1 MVEEV
6 MGRTIATE
14 AWKESTVHVI
24 SASARLDLVCLE
36 GELELEAVL
45 VIMVSFVLNDK
56 FIFKSI
62 YQLLQQEVEVTEV
75 IVVEAEVDMVP
86 IMGKNDQYIEDQDG

>member
-6 MGRTIATE
+6 MGRTIAME
-14 AWKESTVHVI
+14 AWKESTARVI

-45 VIMVSFVLNDK
+45 GIMVSFEYEK

-62 YQLLQQEVEVTEV
+62 YQLFQQEVEVTEV
-75 IVVEAEVDMVP
+75 IVVEAEGDMVP
-86 IMGKNDQYIEDQDG
+86 IMGNDQYIENQDG

>member
-6 MGRTIATE
+6 TGRTIAME

-45 VIMVSFVLNDK
+45 VIMVSFFL
-56 FIFKSI
+56 IKS
-62 YQLLQQEVEVTEV
+62 LC
-75 IVVEAEVDMVP
+75 
-86 IMGKNDQYIEDQDG
+86 

>member
-6 MGRTIATE
+6 TGRTIAME

-45 VIMVSFVLNDK
+45 VIMVSFVLN
-56 FIFKSI
+56 
-62 YQLLQQEVEVTEV
+62 
-75 IVVEAEVDMVP
+75 
-86 IMGKNDQYIEDQDG
+86 

>member
-6 MGRTIATE
+6 TARTIAME

-36 GELELEAVL
+36 GELVLEAVL
-45 VIMVSFVLNDK
+45 VIMVSFFL
-56 FIFKSI
+56 IKSLCSRHI
-62 YQLLQQEVEVTEV
+62 NFSSRRWRLRRL
-75 IVVEAEVDMVP
+75 
-86 IMGKNDQYIEDQDG
+86 